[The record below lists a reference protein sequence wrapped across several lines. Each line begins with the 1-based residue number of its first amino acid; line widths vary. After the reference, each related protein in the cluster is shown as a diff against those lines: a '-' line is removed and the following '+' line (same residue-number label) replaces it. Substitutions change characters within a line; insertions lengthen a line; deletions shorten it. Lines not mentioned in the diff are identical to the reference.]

1 MYLHLKYKEDVLIRL
16 RQTVLQAEFEKEDL
30 YDTDL
35 ELCIEGGKYRQTFI
49 LLIKIILNGFEWFSF
64 QEIIIRNH
72 FNIVT
77 INASQFFPLSI
88 ITVSP

>member
-35 ELCIEGGKYRQTFI
+35 ELCIEGGKYRQMFI

-64 QEIIIRNH
+64 QEMII
-72 FNIVT
+72 VSLV
-77 INASQFFPLSI
+77 ASFLFSFALVLN
-88 ITVSP
+88 TKYKY